1 MKKFQSLVT
10 LFLALLLAVSVPAQA
25 FAATEINSTHVHT
38 WYTSGEKITHES
50 ISSEKHRKITIVY
63 RSCTGCDQRIETR
76 TAAEPTSH
84 TLGSGVYTGEN
95 NHIEGAELHRAR
107 FAKTCT
113 ASGCG
118 YTVKVWVT
126 YYCRGNGQH
135 IVPNSFR
142 PVLTDK

>member
-1 MKKFQSLVT
+1 MKKFQSLVA
-10 LFLALLLAVSVPAQA
+10 LFLVLLLAVSVPAQA
-25 FAATEINSTHVHT
+25 FASTELNTVHVHNWLQT
-38 WYTSGEKITHES
+38 TAVSYKSIGTAGHNKVIT
-50 ISSEKHRKITIVY
+50 RY
-63 RSCTGCDQRIETR
+63 YSCTGCDEKYQTKDID
-76 TAAEPTSH
+76 PICLDH
-84 TLGSGVYTGEN
+84 TLNSGVYTGEN

-118 YTVKVWVT
+118 YTVKVWET

-135 IVPNSFR
+135 IVPNFFR